1 VGGVRHSAQSLANAA
16 ESSVNVELARLLR
29 HRAAPYEER
38 RSVHSMDEPDVGFVR
53 QTGLKMVPVSAQEHT
68 IELEIQDAVAMRE
81 NAGALE
87 RVSIERA
94 SESFSFDDVGSR
106 VSNSDEEDE
115 EDDIDCSD

>member
-1 VGGVRHSAQSLANAA
+1 M
-16 ESSVNVELARLLR
+16 
-29 HRAAPYEER
+29 
-38 RSVHSMDEPDVGFVR
+38 HSMDELDVGFVR
-53 QTGLKMVPVSAQEHT
+53 QTGLKLVTVSAQDSEHT

-94 SESFSFDDVGSR
+94 SESFCFDDVGSR
-106 VSNSDEEDE
+106 VSNSDEEYE